1 MRIANPIYREVVARV
16 LTDGVEA
23 VVFADPRSF
32 VRADGRFDMAAMLDE
47 FTQFWVENGEIL
59 PSGRRYPEAA
69 PQLVLMGFLQRV
81 VNGGGYVER
90 EYGFGRGRI
99 DLLIRWPYSAPD
111 GRRRWQREAVEL
123 KVRRAGEADPLRRG
137 LAQLDGYLDRLGLD
151 HGILVIFD
159 TRPEAPPIAE
169 RTVTT
174 TVTSPAGRA
183 VTLLRG

>member
-1 MRIANPIYREVVARV
+1 
-16 LTDGVEA
+16 
-23 VVFADPRSF
+23 
-32 VRADGRFDMAAMLDE
+32 
-47 FTQFWVENGEIL
+47 
-59 PSGRRYPEAA
+59 
-69 PQLVLMGFLQRV
+69 MGFLQRV

-90 EYGFGRGRI
+90 EYGIGRGRI
-99 DLLIRWPYSAPD
+99 DLLIRWPYTAPD

-123 KVRRAGEADPLRRG
+123 KVPRAGEADPLRR
-137 LAQLDGYLDRLGLD
+137 GLD

-159 TRPEAPPIAE
+159 TRPETPPIAE